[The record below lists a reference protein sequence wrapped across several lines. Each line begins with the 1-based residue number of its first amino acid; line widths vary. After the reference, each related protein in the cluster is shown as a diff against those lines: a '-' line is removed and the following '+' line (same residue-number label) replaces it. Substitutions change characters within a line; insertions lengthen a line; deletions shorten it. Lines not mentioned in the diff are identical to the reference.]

1 MIPIVTWPQANLY
14 GMFLFPI
21 GRIYTNVSV
30 CVNQYVSRVFN
41 VMKAIMD
48 TLTVRASLRSE
59 VAGADEVLD
68 VSRILWK
75 PLCS

>member
-1 MIPIVTWPQANLY
+1 MVLVVTWPQANLY

-30 CVNQYVSRVFN
+30 NVSRVPVFN
-41 VMKAIMD
+41 VVKAIMD

-59 VAGADEVLD
+59 VVGAEEVLD